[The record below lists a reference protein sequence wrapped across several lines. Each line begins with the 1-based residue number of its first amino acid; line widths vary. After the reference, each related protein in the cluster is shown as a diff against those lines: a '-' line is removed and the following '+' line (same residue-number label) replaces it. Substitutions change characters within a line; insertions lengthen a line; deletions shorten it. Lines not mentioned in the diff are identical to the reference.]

1 MSRNRTI
8 VPCNVTLDRREFVR
22 RTGLGAAGIGVAGSV
37 LSGLTASQL
46 SACGHSRRRRPNII
60 FIMADDLGYGDLG
73 CYGQEKVHT
82 PHIDRLAAEGMR
94 FTDHY
99 AGSTVCAP
107 SRCSL
112 MTGFHTG
119 HTYIRGNKAVQPEG
133 QHPIPAESV
142 TVARLLR
149 EAGYVTGAAGK
160 WGLGPPGSEGDPI
173 NQGFDWFYGYNCQR
187 EAHFYYPEHLWEND
201 SRIVLEGN
209 LDGGRETFSHDL
221 IAEKTLEFIRRNSD
235 HPFFLYVPFT
245 IPHAEIVVPEDSLAE
260 YRGTF
265 PETPYI
271 GSHYGSHETPR
282 AAFAGMVTRMDRD
295 VGRIRTLLEK
305 LGIAGDTLIIF
316 TSDNGPH
323 LEGGHDPRFFG
334 SSGPLRGFKRDLYEG
349 GIRVPMV
356 AWWPGTITAGT
367 ESAHVSA
374 FWDFLPT
381 ACELA
386 GIEPPA
392 ETDGISY
399 LPELLGRGGQSEHDH
414 LYWEFHEQGRKQAV
428 RMGEWKGVRL
438 NVRLDPDGPIELYD
452 LGTDLAEEHDVA
464 ADHPAIVREVRR
476 IMAEAHTPSELFPF
490 IDAEGG

>member
-1 MSRNRTI
+1 M
-8 VPCNVTLDRREFVR
+8 TLDRRGFVR
-22 RTGLGAAGIGVAGSV
+22 KTGLGAAGLSMAGTA
-37 LSGLTASQL
+37 LSCLSLSQL
-46 SACGHSRRRRPNII
+46 TGCGSRPGRKPNII

-73 CYGQEKVHT
+73 CYGQEKVRT

-112 MTGFHTG
+112 MTGLHTG
-119 HTYIRGNKAVQPEG
+119 HTYIRGNLAVQPEG
-133 QHPIPAESV
+133 QHPIPADSV
-142 TVARLLR
+142 TVARLLQG
-149 EAGYVTGAAGK
+149 AGYVTGATGK

-173 NQGFDWFYGYNCQR
+173 NQGFDYFYGYNCQR
-187 EAHFYYPEHLWEND
+187 QAHFYYPEHLWEND
-201 SRIVLEGN
+201 RKIILEGN
-209 LDGGRETFSHDL
+209 REGRQETFSHDL
-221 IAEKTLEFIRRNSD
+221 IAGKTLEFIRRNSD
-235 HPFFLYVPFT
+235 RPFFLYVPYT

-265 PETPYI
+265 PETPYV

-295 VGRIRTLLEK
+295 VGRIRALLEE
-305 LGIAGDTLIIF
+305 LGIAEDTLIIF

-367 ESAHVSA
+367 LSDHPST

-381 ACELA
+381 ACDIA
-386 GIEPPA
+386 GIDPPT
-392 ETDGISY
+392 EGDGISY
-399 LPELLGRGGQSEHDH
+399 LPELLGGRGQPEHEY

-428 RMGEWKGVRL
+428 RMGQWKGVRL
-438 NVRLDPDGPIELYD
+438 NVRRDPDGPIELYD
-452 LGTDLAEEHDVA
+452 LSTDIAEERDVA
-464 ADHPAIVREVRR
+464 AEHPEVVHQIRR
-476 IMAEAHTPSELFPF
+476 IMAEAHTPSELFPL
-490 IDAEGG
+490 INQEG

>member
-1 MSRNRTI
+1 MTLNRR
-8 VPCNVTLDRREFVR
+8 DFVR
-22 RTGLGAAGIGVAGSV
+22 KAGLGTAGSM
-37 LSGLTASQL
+37 LTGLTASRL
-46 SACGHSRRRRPNII
+46 AGCGRSHRRPPNII

-73 CYGQEKVHT
+73 CFGQEKVRT

-119 HTYIRGNKAVQPEG
+119 HTWIRGNREVRPEG
-133 QHPIPAESV
+133 QHPLPADSV

-160 WGLGPPGSEGDPI
+160 WGLGPPGSEGDPN

-201 SRIVLEGN
+201 RRIVLEQN
-209 LDGGRETFSHDL
+209 RDGGRETFSHDL
-221 IAEKTLEFIRRNSD
+221 IAEKALEFIRRNS
-235 HPFFLYVPFT
+235 HQPFFLYLPFT
-245 IPHAEIVVPEDSLAE
+245 IPHAEIVVPGDSLDE
-260 YRGTF
+260 YRGAF
-265 PETPYI
+265 PETPYV

-295 VGRIRTLLEK
+295 VGRIRALLGE
-305 LGIAGDTLIIF
+305 LEIVGDTLIIF

-323 LEGGHDPRFFG
+323 LEGGHDPRFFS

-356 AWWPGTITAGT
+356 AWWPGTITAGSR
-367 ESAHVSA
+367 SAHVSA

-399 LPELLGRGGQSEHDH
+399 LPELLGHGDQPRHDH

-428 RMGEWKGVRL
+428 RMGQWKGVRL
-438 NVRLDPDGPIELYD
+438 NVRSAPDGPIELYD
-452 LGTDLAEEHDVA
+452 LAADLAEEHDVA
-464 ADHPAIVREVRR
+464 ADNAVIVQEMRR
-476 IMAEAHTPSELFPF
+476 IMSAAHVPSDLFPLT
-490 IDAEGG
+490 DDEGV